1 MKLKI
6 KLLEWSA
13 GVPVA
18 MLNQETA
25 NELGIKLR
33 DRISIE
39 TSTKEIYTI
48 VDTIGKLIKKDEIA
62 ISSEIK
68 KILDLRQGQKVDINL
83 ALPPESLNYIKK
95 KLDNKKLSY
104 KEIKEIIKDI
114 VNNSLSEAEIA
125 LFISAMHKY
134 GLDIN
139 ETVFLIKSILET
151 GSRLKLNNKFIADK
165 HSIGGIAGRTT
176 PIVVSICSAAGL
188 TMPKTSSR
196 AITTPAGTADA
207 IETIA
212 KVDFTVKQ
220 LKKIIQKTN
229 AFMVWGG
236 GLGMV
241 PADNKIIQV
250 EKLLNMDSKA
260 QFLASIMSKK
270 LAVGSKYILIHIP
283 YGKTAKVN
291 KNKALD
297 LEKRFKQVA
306 KRFNQTLE
314 CVLTKN
320 KGPIG
325 NGVGPALEIIDVIKV
340 LNREDCC
347 YKLEEESL
355 LLSGKLLELT
365 KKAKKGKGEEMA
377 KEILNSG
384 KAFEKFKEI
393 IKAQGG
399 NISCN
404 KIKLAKYKKDIHS
417 SKSGKLEEINNKKI
431 NLLARLAGCPTDKG
445 AGLYLYVHSGDR
457 IKKGEKLFTIYS
469 ESKHRLKQAMSY
481 YKKDGIIKI
490 K

>member
-6 KLLEWSA
+6 KLIDWSA

-25 NELGIKLR
+25 NELGVKLR

-39 TSTKEIYTI
+39 TKSREIYTI
-48 VDTIGKLIKKDEIA
+48 VDTIGRLIKNDEIA
-62 ISSEIK
+62 VSSEIK
-68 KILDLRQGQKVDINL
+68 KILDLKSGQKVDINL

-95 KLDNKKLSY
+95 KLDNKTLTHR
-104 KEIKEIIKDI
+104 EIKSIIEDI

-134 GLDIN
+134 GMTIN

-151 GSRLKLNNKFIADK
+151 GSKLKLKNKIIVDK

-176 PIVVSICSAAGL
+176 PIIVSICASAGL
-188 TMPKTSSR
+188 TIPKTSSR

-241 PADNKIIQV
+241 PADSKIIQV
-250 EKLLNMDSKA
+250 EKMLNMESKA

-283 YGKTAKVN
+283 YGKSAKVD
-291 KNKALD
+291 KRRAID
-297 LEKRFKQVA
+297 LEKEFKKVA
-306 KRFNQTLE
+306 KRFHQKLE
-314 CVLTKN
+314 CVLTEN

-325 NGVGPALEIIDVIKV
+325 NGIGPALEIIDVIKV

-355 LLSGKLLELT
+355 FLAGKLLELT
-365 KKAKKGKGEEMA
+365 KKAKKGKGREMA
-377 KEILNSG
+377 KNILDSG
-384 KAFEKFKEI
+384 KAFKKFTEI
-393 IKAQGG
+393 IKAQEGD
-399 NISCN
+399 ISCN
-404 KIKLAKYKKDIHS
+404 KIKLAKYKKEIYS
-417 SKSGKLEEINNKKI
+417 TKTGKLEEINNKKI
-431 NLLARLAGCPTDKG
+431 NSLARLAGCPADKG
-445 AGLYLYVHSGDR
+445 AGLYLYAHSGDR
-457 IKKGEKLFTIYS
+457 VKKGQRLFTIYS
-469 ESKHRLKQAMSY
+469 ESNHRLKQAVSY